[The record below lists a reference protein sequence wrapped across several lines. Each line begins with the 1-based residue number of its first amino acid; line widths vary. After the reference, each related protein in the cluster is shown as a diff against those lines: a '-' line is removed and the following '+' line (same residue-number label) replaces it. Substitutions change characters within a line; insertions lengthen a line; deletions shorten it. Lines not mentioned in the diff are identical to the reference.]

1 MTKLTLISHV
11 LCPYVQRAVISLTE
25 KRVPF
30 ERIDVDLANK
40 PQWFIAISP
49 LGKTPVLKVD
59 ETAIF
64 ESAVILEYL
73 EETQPCP
80 LHPSD
85 PLRRAEHRAWI
96 EFGSAVLNDIAG
108 FYGAVDEAVFTK
120 RPGTW
125 RTNSNGSRH
134 GLNRGLAAAPI
145 STVSGSRSSTR
156 YSDPSSAI
164 SMFSIE
170 SVSSTFSPANPR
182 PRRIGSRCQ
191 RVPRCAPP
199 CRPTTTAGLGRFS
212 RREIQ
217 NCLVSWPPSATTGLK
232 TGLAGRK
239 RRRTPRAPLRQ
250 WGLKELRRSP
260 VRAGLIHRS
269 RRRRSGSDC

>member
-182 PRRIGSRCQ
+182 PRRIGSRCR

-199 CRPTTTAGLGRFS
+199 CRRAFLQARNSELSRIMAAISDNRVEDRPGRTKTAA
-212 RREIQ
+212 
-217 NCLVSWPPSATTGLK
+217 NA
-232 TGLAGRK
+232 A
-239 RRRTPRAPLRQ
+239 RAPLRQ